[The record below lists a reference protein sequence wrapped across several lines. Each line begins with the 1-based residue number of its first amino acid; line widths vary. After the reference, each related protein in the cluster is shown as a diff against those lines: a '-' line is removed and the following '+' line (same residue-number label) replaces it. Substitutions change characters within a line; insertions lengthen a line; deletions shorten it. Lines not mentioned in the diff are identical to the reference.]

1 MRRLEDGY
9 DVVVIGAGPAGENVT
24 ARIVRS
30 GLSCAIVENDLVGG
44 ECSYWACMPSKA
56 LLRPVQLSAAVG
68 RMPGLSGACID
79 TPGVFGRR
87 DAFTNHHDDT
97 GQLRWLRRLPA
108 DLFRGHG
115 RLTAP
120 RTVTV
125 TEHAGDT
132 VVLRSRHA
140 VVVAT
145 GSSAAIPDIPGLQ
158 QASPW
163 TSREI
168 TNARRAPERLGIIG
182 AGAVACEMA
191 QAYTGLGSRVTMV
204 VRSNRLLPRLEPFA
218 GQLVGT
224 SLTAAGVDIRTF
236 RTISGVKRRDADG
249 IVEVD
254 LDDGSPLVVDELVV
268 ATGRRPRT
276 DDIGLDL
283 LDLRPGS
290 YLEVDDTLTVRD
302 GGGGWLYA
310 VGDVNGRN
318 LLTHMGKYQARICGD
333 VIAARVLGRDQTG
346 LVATADR
353 IGAPQVIFTDP
364 QVAAVG
370 LTEAQARRRGS
381 WVDVVADDLGE
392 VAGAAVLADGYAG
405 RAKLVIDAAARTL
418 LGATFVG
425 QDVAEL
431 IKAATVAIVAGL
443 TVEQLWHAVPAYP
456 TVSEI
461 WLRLLEQYGL

>member
-1 MRRLEDGY
+1 
-9 DVVVIGAGPAGENVT
+9 
-24 ARIVRS
+24 
-30 GLSCAIVENDLVGG
+30 
-44 ECSYWACMPSKA
+44 
-56 LLRPVQLSAAVG
+56 
-68 RMPGLSGACID
+68 
-79 TPGVFGRR
+79 
-87 DAFTNHHDDT
+87 
-97 GQLRWLRRLPA
+97 
-108 DLFRGHG
+108 
-115 RLTAP
+115 
-120 RTVTV
+120 
-125 TEHAGDT
+125 
-132 VVLRSRHA
+132 
-140 VVVAT
+140 
-145 GSSAAIPDIPGLQ
+145 
-158 QASPW
+158 
-163 TSREI
+163 
-168 TNARRAPERLGIIG
+168 
-182 AGAVACEMA
+182 
-191 QAYTGLGSRVTMV
+191 
-204 VRSNRLLPRLEPFA
+204 
-218 GQLVGT
+218 
-224 SLTAAGVDIRTF
+224 
-236 RTISGVKRRDADG
+236 
-249 IVEVD
+249 
-254 LDDGSPLVVDELVV
+254 VV

-276 DDIGLDL
+276 DDIGLDI

-302 GGGGWLYA
+302 GGGWLYA

-431 IKAATVAIVAGL
+431 IQAATIAIVAGL